1 MPSSGLRTFRTAA
14 IRTGSGNYRDC
25 EVLEMVVQIDFLP
38 VEINRPQVLKT
49 DLCYK
54 TGENALA
61 WMREINCN
69 VVTPAYVLRR
79 LAVSSDPEL
88 RMAVADHLNTPEEVL
103 LLLADDDNADVRYA
117 IADNHNISRNVLNKL
132 RDDPN
137 PYVSHRAQTTLT
149 RLSNDDSRRLN
160 SLRLAQSA

>member
-1 MPSSGLRTFRTAA
+1 VKPIAA
-14 IRTGSGNYRDC
+14 IKRS
-25 EVLEMVVQIDFLP
+25 
-38 VEINRPQVLKT
+38 
-49 DLCYK
+49 
-54 TGENALA
+54 ENALA
-61 WMREINCN
+61 WMREISRN

-117 IADNHNISRNVLNKL
+117 IAENHNISRNVLNKL

-149 RLSNDDSRRLN
+149 RLSNDDSRRL
-160 SLRLAQSA
+160 SSWCSAECA